1 MASSVEEPQV
11 TVLGAGIIG
20 ICCAL
25 SLLERGV
32 SVRLIDKAPP
42 AEGAS
47 CGNAGV
53 ISPLGTAPATGW
65 AIAGLLT
72 GTTAEIDLGPYR
84 VDRFH

>member
-42 AEGAS
+42 AEGATL
-47 CGNAGV
+47 A
-53 ISPLGTAPATGW
+53 
-65 AIAGLLT
+65 
-72 GTTAEIDLGPYR
+72 
-84 VDRFH
+84 